1 MMRSAAPSIVLC
13 LTLGSITLGCASP
26 KATAPSAAPSTLPS
40 GLGERSFVPSVE
52 AACAPPAEW
61 SMRPLKQ
68 SKNHTHQVWLSPTG
82 NTAYGVIR
90 FSLPLPVGPDT
101 VLYFFLR
108 EMRASEGEARLIS
121 KRKDS
126 QLKGLRFVAEG
137 GLYVVRTN
145 LTTKGLRGW
154 AVYAGTRRGHDILP
168 NELSLAELA
177 RENTKVEVDGNPAS
191 VKP

>member
-1 MMRSAAPSIVLC
+1 MQ
-13 LTLGSITLGCASP
+13 
-26 KATAPSAAPSTLPS
+26 
-40 GLGERSFVPSVE
+40 
-52 AACAPPAEW
+52 
-61 SMRPLKQ
+61 PLKET
-68 SKNHTHQVWLSPTG
+68 KNHSHQLWLSPTG

-121 KRKDS
+121 KRRDP
-126 QLKGLRFVAEG
+126 QLKGLGFVAEG

-145 LTTKGLRGW
+145 LTTRGLRGW
-154 AVYAGTRRGHDILP
+154 AVYAGTLRARPVLP

-177 RENTKVEVDGNPAS
+177 REETETGVDGNPRAA
-191 VKP
+191 KP

>member
-1 MMRSAAPSIVLC
+1 MTLRPAWIVL
-13 LTLGSITLGCASP
+13 LALAGIGCASGRP
-26 KATAPSAAPSTLPS
+26 SRLVESPTALPS
-40 GLGERSFVPSVE
+40 GLGGPTVVTAVE
-52 AACAPPAEW
+52 AACVPPLGW
-61 SMRPLKQ
+61 SARPLKE
-68 SKNHTHQVWLSPTG
+68 SKNHTHQVWLSPTE

-90 FSLPLPVGPDT
+90 FPLPLPVGPDT

-108 EMRASEGEARLIS
+108 EMRASEGEARLVS
-121 KRKDS
+121 KQRDK

-145 LTTKGLRGW
+145 LTTRGFEGW
-154 AVYAGTRRGHDILP
+154 AVYAGTRRGRAILP

-177 RENTKVEVDGNPAS
+177 RENTQTGVDENPRS